1 MRYRHQRRSHRSHI
15 NGIGCG
21 KRLRA
26 TFRRFCGVRQ
36 APVIVDAVTGPTKAE
51 LRAEILLARRALAPE
66 LHDAE
71 AAALCGHLPAL
82 IGAGQTVCAYV
93 PIGSEPGSAE
103 LLDSLLRRDVRVLL
117 PVARHDNAGLPA
129 PLQWGE
135 YRPGGLVQARFG
147 LLEPAEPWLPADA
160 IATATVVLVPA
171 LAVDRA
177 GVRLGRGAGFY
188 DRSLPLAAA
197 TARLVAVVRD
207 DELVDRLPAE
217 PHDVRMTH
225 VLTPNGGL
233 IALG

>member
-1 MRYRHQRRSHRSHI
+1 LRS
-15 NGIGCG
+15 
-21 KRLRA
+21 
-26 TFRRFCGVRQ
+26 FCGCRKK
-36 APVIVDAVTGPTKAE
+36 AVIVDAVTSATKAE
-51 LRAEILLARRALAPE
+51 LRAEILTARRSLAPQ

-71 AAALCGHLPAL
+71 AHALCGHLPAL
-82 IGAGQTVCAYV
+82 IGDGETVCAYV
-93 PIGSEPGSAE
+93 PVGSEPGSAE
-103 LLDSLLRRDVRVLL
+103 LIDSLQRREVRVLL
-117 PVARHDNAGLPA
+117 PVARHDAAGLPV

-147 LLEPAEPWLPADA
+147 LREPAGPWLPIDT
-160 IATATVVLVPA
+160 IAAATVVLVPA

-188 DRSLPLAAA
+188 DRSLPLAAP

-225 VLTPNGGL
+225 ALTPTGGVV
-233 IALG
+233 ALG